1 MGKSWPEGEIF
12 CLANATDLGSTLD
25 LFRGQSIAFIAASEI
40 GIVVLIALHW
50 LSPKTGA
57 RPQSTFGLM
66 LAGATGNH
74 IDQIVFGHVIALH
87 WLSPKTGARPQSTF
101 GLMLAGATGNHIDQI
116 VTDFTDIVPCF
127 VFDVEDV
134 SILIGLTC
142 FAWDI
147 PGLTGQLLAKESGR
161 SQA

>member
-74 IDQIVFGHVIALH
+74 IDQIVFGHV
-87 WLSPKTGARPQSTF
+87 
-101 GLMLAGATGNHIDQI
+101 
-116 VTDFTDIVPCF
+116 TDFTDIVPCF